1 MWVHGLGLHLSPL
14 MPHPHLSP
22 LTSQSSP
29 LTPHSLPLMLHPHL
43 SPLTL
48 QLYPSPLTPHLSFLT
63 LHLSPSPFTSYLS
76 PLTHHLSPLTPHP
89 SLHPMLSRMASLL
102 VCSLPS
108 SHLPHSL
115 YTRLSSALHVCVASF
130 PLFRF
135 LVRCHL
141 FRGKTSFNPLHPLHL
156 LAWSLFTALVHH
168 YRAHAPSFPK

>member
-1 MWVHGLGLHLSPL
+1 MWVHGLGLHLSPRT
-14 MPHPHLSP
+14 PHPHLSL
-22 LTSQSSP
+22 LTS
-29 LTPHSLPLMLHPHL
+29 HPHL
-43 SPLTL
+43 SPFTSHAPHFTL
-48 QLYPSPLTPHLSFLT
+48 HLSLLT
-63 LHLSPSPFTSYLS
+63 LHLSPSPLISHLS
-76 PLTHHLSPLTPHP
+76 PITFHLSPLSPH
-89 SLHPMLSRMASLL
+89 STLSMLSRMASLL

-115 YTRLSSALHVCVASF
+115 YTCLSSALHICVASF

-135 LVRCHL
+135 LLRCHL

>member
-1 MWVHGLGLHLSPL
+1 MWVHGLGLHLSPFTCHPSL
-14 MPHPHLSP
+14 LTSHVSPSPLTLHLSCPTLHPSPFTPHLSP
-22 LTSQSSP
+22 
-29 LTPHSLPLMLHPHL
+29 
-43 SPLTL
+43 
-48 QLYPSPLTPHLSFLT
+48 LT

-115 YTRLSSALHVCVASF
+115 YTRLSSALRICVASF

-135 LVRCHL
+135 LLRCHL
-141 FRGKTSFNPLHPLHL
+141 FTGKTSFNPRHPLHL

-168 YRAHAPSFPK
+168 YRAPAPSFPK

>member
-1 MWVHGLGLHLSPL
+1 MGPW
-14 MPHPHLSP
+14 
-22 LTSQSSP
+22 TWTSP
-29 LTPHSLPLMLHPHL
+29 LTPHAS
-43 SPLTL
+43 
-48 QLYPSPLTPHLSFLT
+48 PSPLTPHPSPLT
-63 LHLSPSPFTSYLS
+63 LHLSPSPLTSHSSPLTPHSSPLTFTSYLS
-76 PLTHHLSPLTPHP
+76 PLTHHLSPLTPQP

-115 YTRLSSALHVCVASF
+115 YTCLSSALHICVASF

-135 LVRCHL
+135 LLRCHL

-156 LAWSLFTALVHH
+156 LAWSLFTALVYY